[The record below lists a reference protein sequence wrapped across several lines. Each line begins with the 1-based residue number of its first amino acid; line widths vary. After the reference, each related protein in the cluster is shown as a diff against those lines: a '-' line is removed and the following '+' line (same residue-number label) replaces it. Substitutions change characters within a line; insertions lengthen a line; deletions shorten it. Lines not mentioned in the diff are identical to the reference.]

1 MPNHAT
7 SETTSEPTPERPSR
21 TVSRTP
27 VPLGGPTG
35 LARWIPAVALALA
48 VLAVALAAWSLLRPV
63 PAGGTASS
71 TTSAADAK
79 GRACAAYATVSN
91 AVSLQTH
98 GDLGP
103 DPVAQQ
109 AVAANARVAM
119 ATGSSYLL
127 AQLDPNT
134 PGPVADAVRSFADHL
149 QSIAIFS
156 LNGVSNDDPAQA
168 ARLNAAQEDTGKLT
182 ELCK

>member
-1 MPNHAT
+1 MSNDVT
-7 SETTSEPTPERPSR
+7 SETPSEPTPERPSR

-27 VPLGGPTG
+27 APLPGPTG

-48 VLAVALAAWSLLRPV
+48 VLAVALAAWSLLRPA
-63 PAGGTASS
+63 PAGTGPS

-79 GRACAAYATVSN
+79 ARACAAYATVSN

-103 DPVAQQ
+103 DPVAKQ
-109 AVAANARVAM
+109 AVAANARLAM
-119 ATGSSYLL
+119 STGSSYLL

-134 PGPVADAVRSFADHL
+134 PGPVAEAVRSFAGHL
-149 QSIAIFS
+149 QGVAIFS

-168 ARLNAAQEDTGKLT
+168 ARLNAAQEDSSKLAD
-182 ELCK
+182 LCK